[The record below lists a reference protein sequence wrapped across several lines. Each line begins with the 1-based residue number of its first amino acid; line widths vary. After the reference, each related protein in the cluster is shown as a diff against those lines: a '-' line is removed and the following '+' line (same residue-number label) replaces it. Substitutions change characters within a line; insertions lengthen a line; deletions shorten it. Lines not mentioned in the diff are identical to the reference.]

1 MRVYSVKDLVAQE
14 YGPPVLAR
22 NDKVASRMYL
32 ALLAQNKL
40 DQNDF
45 ELYALGEFDSDTGM
59 FRTEEP
65 QRIEVILDKKAG
77 LEEVM

>member
-14 YGPPVLAR
+14 FGPPVLAR

-32 ALLAQNKL
+32 ALLTQNKL

-45 ELYALGEFDSDTGM
+45 ELYALGEFDTDTGL
-59 FRTEEP
+59 FGTEEP
-65 QRIEVILDKKAG
+65 QKVEVVLDKKAG
-77 LEEVM
+77 LEEVL